1 VTPAPVA
8 AGYVGVVVAANVLT
22 AAFGLVPAGFGLLV
36 TAGTFAAGAALLLRD
51 AVQQAGGRYWV
62 VGAVAVGSV
71 LSYVLSDPRIAVASA
86 VAFAASETVD
96 SAVFTPLRRRGLPTA
111 VLVSSVVAAPVD
123 TVLFLSLAGFPVT
136 PAAVAGQFM
145 VKTAIAGA
153 VAGWIAWRS
162 R

>member
-1 VTPAPVA
+1 
-8 AGYVGVVVAANVLT
+8 VVAANVLT
-22 AAFGLVPAGFGLLV
+22 DALGLVPIGFGLLV
-36 TAGTFAAGAALLLRD
+36 TAGTFAAGAALLMRD

-71 LSYVLSDPRIAVASA
+71 LSYVLADPRIAVASV
-86 VAFAASETVD
+86 VAFAASETAD

-111 VLVSSVVAAPVD
+111 VLASSVVAAPLD
-123 TVLFLSLAGFPVT
+123 TVLFLSVAGFPVT
-136 PAAVAGQFM
+136 PAAVAGQFI